1 MLKTE
6 FARKLDSTGR
16 LVIPSKLRD
25 YLGMKTGQLFTF
37 YIQKEEENGDVY
49 LCVKCPSNKIKFTFG
64 ENAD

>member
-25 YLGMKTGQLFTF
+25 YLGMETGQLFTF
-37 YIQKEEENGDVY
+37 SIQKEENGDVY

>member
-25 YLGMKTGQLFTF
+25 YLGMETGQLFNF
-37 YIQKEEENGDVY
+37 YIQKEENGDVY

>member
-25 YLGMKTGQLFTF
+25 YLGMETGQLFTF

-49 LCVKCPSNKIKFTFG
+49 LCVKCPSNKIKFTFS